1 MSSNCAK
8 LTTTNWKWTEIFCQ
22 LRKRY
27 YQKKYCSKT
36 FNDIKNSMRRKL
48 QPEGLDAAQFWCY
61 WKFFEFSTNI
71 CHSPASWNHTKTEKS
86 YREMSKIC
94 FPQHQILS
102 LSSLSLLPLEI
113 LWVFNKYLS
122 QPCFPESHENRE
134 MSKICFPQHKILSLL
149 SLPSEILWFSTN
161 ICHGPASW
169 KKSRKKRKSYR
180 AVKCIFCPM
189 PKIRQTFKLNILIWF
204 AY

>member
-1 MSSNCAK
+1 MDQLLCILSTSRGEICHCRHCRRQCQIFASGVNFSIFTHFLFFFLLKLLKLGEIDGVKFLASKSGNVKFWTNSMSEKRYSCKILLLVRLYERSNCAK

-71 CHSPASWNHTKTEKS
+71 CHSPASQNGTKTEKS
-86 YREMSKIC
+86 YREMSKIY
-94 FPQHQILS
+94 FLQ
-102 LSSLSLLPLEI
+102 
-113 LWVFNKYLS
+113 
-122 QPCFPESHENRE
+122 
-134 MSKICFPQHKILSLL
+134 
-149 SLPSEILWFSTN
+149 
-161 ICHGPASW
+161 
-169 KKSRKKRKSYR
+169 
-180 AVKCIFCPM
+180 
-189 PKIRQTFKLNILIWF
+189 
-204 AY
+204 